1 MASQHCGKGCVE
13 FRDSVAQS
21 ICSEAGTHRARGWLL
36 GGSTAVCLGIPGGAP
51 EGTDTFNQRVLVF
64 GRLHCRIGRKM
75 MRPGKLVKDSKVL
88 IYHKYRFKTAQLRS
102 YEDKVDSIMLH

>member
-1 MASQHCGKGCVE
+1 
-13 FRDSVAQS
+13 
-21 ICSEAGTHRARGWLL
+21 
-36 GGSTAVCLGIPGGAP
+36 
-51 EGTDTFNQRVLVF
+51 
-64 GRLHCRIGRKM
+64 